1 MPRPSESSPRL
12 PSERLRVGECQVDV
26 PLREVHAPGARRPS
40 RITPKAMGVMLA
52 LVEQQGRVVTR
63 DALLAEVWPDTLPT
77 NDVVTQAITSLR
89 KAFGEERG
97 DPRYIETIAKTGYR
111 LLAPVEWIGAQQP
124 PADAGPLAEA
134 PVAALRTAEM
144 GATDA
149 GPESGASVPA
159 SPPPVSPLRR
169 RLAWIG
175 AAVGALALIALAI
188 ALLVTRDAPAPTVPA
203 RAADDRLVNALPA
216 AQPPDYRL
224 ITSAPGFEGAPSL
237 SPDAAMVAYVALP
250 TGQRGTAVMVQ
261 TTAPSPPRQ
270 LTQPPT
276 GADDIAP
283 AWSPDGREVACL
295 RVRLGEDCTVMVV
308 PANGGA
314 GRRVGRCDPDNRPS
328 FDWTHD
334 GRGLIFGSR
343 GTFGDNRGL
352 RVLDLTSGDWRTV
365 DYAANPRDID
375 ALPRY
380 SPDGRWIVFIR
391 NSPLGDFWRIPA
403 GGGHAT
409 RLTDL
414 RTDIGEWDFTPD
426 GRSLVFSRWR
436 ESESRLYRLDLDTG
450 LVQDLGI
457 SDGDQPAIAART
469 PALAFS
475 QQRNYFGLY
484 RFDLTGTTPPERLF
498 PSSGRDRLPA
508 IAPDGRQLAFA
519 SDRSGRFGLWWADLE
534 RPDSLRLIEGVLPE
548 TRYLP
553 EWSPDAER
561 LLVVGTAPRGGSP
574 GLYEVIPASGRVA
587 RLPVPA
593 GEPVQALYAPGAGRR
608 VYVVAGTG
616 DGRLE
621 LTLYDRAATPWR
633 RLAAIDDVSLAHV
646 DTPRG
651 RVLFTRPGRA
661 GLWQADLALSPA
673 SVRALPGEQPAALRF
688 RQWTIAPDGSFVLIQ
703 RAPGCGARMTV
714 LRSGESPADASDIS
728 RCLDTDRIA
737 ASSGLSLSPD
747 GRHAFISISES
758 LGGDI
763 GFMTLPS
770 APEALWPGVN
780 K

>member
-1 MPRPSESSPRL
+1 M
-12 PSERLRVGECQVDV
+12 GECHVDV
-26 PLREVHAPGARRPS
+26 PLREVHVPGARRPS
-40 RITPKAMGVMLA
+40 RITPKAMGVLLA
-52 LVEQQGRVVTR
+52 LVDQQGRVVTR

-77 NDVVTQAITSLR
+77 NDVLTQAITSLR

-111 LLAPVEWIGAQQP
+111 LLAPAEWLGA
-124 PADAGPLAEA
+124 EE
-134 PVAALRTAEM
+134 PVAATVSTAAAYQPSVTAESPVR
-144 GATDA
+144 A
-149 GPESGASVPA
+149 VA
-159 SPPPVSPLRR
+159 SPAVPTPSPLRR

-175 AAVGALALIALAI
+175 AVLGAI
-188 ALLVTRDAPAPTVPA
+188 ALVALAYALLASRDHPAPTTPDQVA
-203 RAADDRLVNALPA
+203 SDRLVHALPA
-216 AQPPDYRL
+216 VERPDYRL
-224 ITSAPGFEGAPSL
+224 ITSSPGFEGGPSL
-237 SPDAAMVAYVALP
+237 SPDAAMVAYFALP
-250 TGQRGTAVMVQ
+250 TGQRGTAIMVQ

-270 LTQPPT
+270 LTQPPA

-283 AWSPDGREVACL
+283 AWSPDGREIAFE
-295 RVRLGEDCTVMVV
+295 RVRLGEECTIMVV
-308 PANGGA
+308 PANGGT

-343 GTFGDNRGL
+343 GTLGDNRGL
-352 RVLDLTSGDWRTV
+352 RVLDLASGEWRAV

-375 ALPRY
+375 AFPRY
-380 SPDGRWIVFIR
+380 SPDGRWIVFVR

-426 GRSLVFSRWR
+426 GRALVFSRWR

-457 SDGDQPAIAART
+457 GDGDQPAIAARS
-469 PALAFS
+469 PGLAFS

-484 RFDLTGTTPPERLF
+484 RFDLTGVTPPERLF

-519 SDRSGRFGLWWADLE
+519 SDRSGRFGLWWGDLQK
-534 RPDSLRLIEGVLPE
+534 PDSLRLIEGVLPE
-548 TRYLP
+548 TRFLP
-553 EWSPDAER
+553 DWSADSER
-561 LLVVGTAPRGGSP
+561 LLVVGTVPRGGAP
-574 GLYEVIPASGRVA
+574 GLFEVTPASGRVA
-587 RLPVPA
+587 RLPVPS
-593 GEPVQALYAPGAGRR
+593 GEPVQAAYVPGDGRR
-608 VYVVAGTG
+608 VLVVAGTG

-621 LTLYDRAATPWR
+621 LVLYDRSATPWR

-646 DTPRG
+646 DAPRN

-661 GLWQADLALSPA
+661 GLTQADLSLSPG
-673 SVRALPGEQPAALRF
+673 SIRALPGEQPAVLRF
-688 RQWTIAPDGSFVLIQ
+688 RQWTVAPDGSVVVIQ
-703 RAPGCGARMTV
+703 RTPGCGARMTV
-714 LRSGESPADASDIS
+714 LGTGESSAQANEIS

-737 ASSGLSLSPD
+737 ASSGLSLSGD
-747 GRHAFISISES
+747 GRYAFVSISES

-770 APEALWPGVN
+770 SPEALWPGAG

>member
-1 MPRPSESSPRL
+1 MPRPSEPLPRL
-12 PSERLRVGECQVDV
+12 PSDRLRVGECHVDV
-26 PLREVHAPGARRPS
+26 PLREIHAPGARRPA
-40 RITPKAMGVMLA
+40 RVTPKAMGVMLA

-63 DALLAEVWPDTLPT
+63 EALLAEVWPDTLPT
-77 NDVVTQAITSLR
+77 NDVVTQAVTSLR

-97 DPRYIETIAKTGYR
+97 DPRYIETIAKSGYR
-111 LLAPVEWIGAQQP
+111 LLAPVEWMPASADGA
-124 PADAGPLAEA
+124 PA
-134 PVAALRTAEM
+134 
-144 GATDA
+144 
-149 GPESGASVPA
+149 AS
-159 SPPPVSPLRR
+159 SPPPVDAATAPTPTATAVAPPAAQSTAPAIPRSRR
-169 RLAWIG
+169 RLAWLGALIG
-175 AAVGALALIALAI
+175 AVGLLALAV
-188 ALLVTRDAPAPTVPA
+188 ALLVSRTAPSPPA
-203 RAADDRLVNALPA
+203 SGPASGDRLVHALPA
-216 AQPPDYRL
+216 APPPDYRL

-250 TGQRGTAVMVQ
+250 TGQRGTAIMVQ

-270 LTQPPT
+270 LTQPPAGT
-276 GADDIAP
+276 DDIAP
-283 AWSPDGREVACL
+283 AWSPDGREIAFV
-295 RVRLGEDCTVMVV
+295 RVRLGEECTVMVV

-343 GTFGDNRGL
+343 GTLGDNRGL
-352 RVLDLTSGDWRTV
+352 RVLDLATGEWRTV
-365 DYAANPRDID
+365 DYAASERDID
-375 ALPRY
+375 AVPRY
-380 SPDGRWIVFIR
+380 SPDGRWIVFVR
-391 NSPLGDFWRIPA
+391 NSPLGDFWRIPSA
-403 GGGHAT
+403 GGHAT

-414 RTDIGEWDFTPD
+414 RTDIGEWDFMPD
-426 GRSLVFSRWR
+426 GRAIVFARWR

-457 SDGDQPAIAART
+457 ADGDQPAIATRT

-484 RFDLTGTTPPERLF
+484 RFDLSGATPPERLF

-508 IAPDGRQLAFA
+508 IAPDGRQLVFA
-519 SDRSGRFGLWWADLE
+519 SDRSGRFGLWWADLQ

-553 EWSPDAER
+553 DWSADSER
-561 LLVVGTAPRGGSP
+561 LLVAGTAPRGGTP
-574 GLYEVIPASGRVA
+574 GLYEVTPASGRVA

-593 GEPVQALYAPGAGRR
+593 GEPVQAAYVPGAGRR
-608 VYVVAGTG
+608 VFVVAGTG
-616 DGRLE
+616 DGRLG

-633 RLAAIDDVSLAHV
+633 RLASVDEVSLVHV
-646 DTPRG
+646 DAARE
-651 RVLFTRPGRA
+651 RVLFTRPGRP
-661 GLWQADLALSPA
+661 GLWQADLALSPS
-673 SVRALPGEQPAALRF
+673 SVRALPGERPAVLRF
-688 RQWTIAPDGSFVLIQ
+688 RQWSVAPDGTVVLIQ
-703 RAPGCGARMTV
+703 RTPGCGARLTAV
-714 LRSGESPADASDIS
+714 RTDEPGAGELA
-728 RCLDTDRIA
+728 RCLDEKRIA
-737 ASSGLSLSPD
+737 ASNGFSLSPD

-763 GFMTLPS
+763 GFMTLPT

>member
-1 MPRPSESSPRL
+1 M
-12 PSERLRVGECQVDV
+12 GECHVDI

-63 DALLAEVWPDTLPT
+63 EALLAEVWPDTLPT
-77 NDVVTQAITSLR
+77 NDVVTQAVTSLR

-111 LLAPVEWIGAQQP
+111 LLAPVEWIGAMQAP
-124 PADAGPLAEA
+124 VDASPAAEA
-134 PVAALRTAEM
+134 PSVSSPMPAATGTPEP
-144 GATDA
+144 GTPVSSPSAT
-149 GPESGASVPA
+149 
-159 SPPPVSPLRR
+159 PVSPLRR

-175 AAVGALALIALAI
+175 AAIGALALVALAI
-188 ALLVTRDAPAPTVPA
+188 ALLLTRGAPAPAAPA
-203 RAADDRLVNALPA
+203 RTANNHLVNALPA
-216 AQPPDYRL
+216 AEPPDYRL

-261 TTAPSPPRQ
+261 NTAPSPPRQ
-270 LTQPPT
+270 LTQPPA

-283 AWSPDGREVACL
+283 AWSPDGREVAFL

-334 GRGLIFGSR
+334 GRGLIFGNR

-352 RVLDLTSGDWRTV
+352 RILDLASGDWRTV
-365 DYAANPRDID
+365 DYEAHPRDID

-380 SPDGRWIVFIR
+380 SPDGRWVVFVR

-519 SDRSGRFGLWWADLE
+519 SDRSGQFGLWWADLE

-587 RLPVPA
+587 RLPLPA
-593 GEPVQALYAPGAGRR
+593 GEPVQALYVPGTGRR
-608 VYVVAGTG
+608 VYVVAGMG

-621 LTLYDRAATPWR
+621 LALYDRAATPWR
-633 RLAAIDDVSLAHV
+633 RLATIDDVSLAHV
-646 DTPRG
+646 DAVRD

-661 GLWQADLALSPA
+661 GLWQADLALSSA
-673 SVRALPGEQPAALRF
+673 SVRALPGDQPAALRF
-688 RQWTIAPDGSFVLIQ
+688 RQWTTSPDGSIVLIQ
-703 RAPGCGARMTV
+703 RTPGCGARMTV
-714 LRSGESPADASDIS
+714 MRSGDTANDADEIS

-747 GRHAFISISES
+747 GRHAFVSISES
-758 LGGDI
+758 IGGDI
-763 GFMTLPS
+763 GFMMLPS
-770 APEALWPGVN
+770 TPEALWPGVG

>member
-1 MPRPSESSPRL
+1 MARPSEPSPRL
-12 PSERLRVGECQVDV
+12 PSERLRVGECHVDV

-40 RITPKAMGVMLA
+40 RITPKAMGVLLA
-52 LVEQQGRVVTR
+52 LVDQQGRVVTR
-63 DALLAEVWPDTLPT
+63 DALLTEVWPDTLPT

-111 LLAPVEWIGAQQP
+111 LLAPVEWIGAGGVQP
-124 PADAGPLAEA
+124 S
-134 PVAALRTAEM
+134 AALPSADPAATSRAPAGGGEPDP
-144 GATDA
+144 GAPA
-149 GPESGASVPA
+149 PSPSPVP
-159 SPPPVSPLRR
+159 PRRR

-175 AAVGALALIALAI
+175 AALGALALVALAI
-188 ALLVTRDAPAPTVPA
+188 ALLLTRDAPAPAVPA
-203 RAADDRLVNALPA
+203 SAAADRLVNALPA
-216 AQPPDYRL
+216 TRPPDYRL

-270 LTQPPT
+270 LTQPPP

-283 AWSPDGREVACL
+283 AWSPDGREVAFV

-308 PANGGA
+308 PANGGT

-343 GTFGDNRGL
+343 GTLGDDRGL
-352 RVLDLTSGDWRTV
+352 RVLDLASGDWSTV

-375 ALPRY
+375 AFPRY
-380 SPDGRWIVFIR
+380 SPDGRWIVFVR

-426 GRSLVFSRWR
+426 GRGLVFSRWR

-484 RFDLTGTTPPERLF
+484 RFDLTGELPPERLF

-508 IAPDGRQLAFA
+508 VAPDGRQIAFA
-519 SDRSGRFGLWWADLE
+519 SDRSGRFGLWWADLQ

-561 LLVVGTAPRGGSP
+561 LLVVGTTPRDDSP
-574 GLYEVIPASGRVA
+574 GLYEVVPSSGRVA
-587 RLPVPA
+587 RLPLPSGA
-593 GEPVQALYAPGAGRR
+593 PVQALYAPGADRR

-621 LTLYDRAATPWR
+621 LSLYDRAATPWR
-633 RLAAIDDVSLAHV
+633 RLASIDDVSLAHV
-646 DTPRG
+646 DAPRG
-651 RVLFTRPGRA
+651 RVLFTRPGQA

-673 SVRALPGEQPAALRF
+673 SLRALPGEQPAALRF
-688 RQWTIAPDGSFVLIQ
+688 RQWTIAPDGAVVLIQ
-703 RAPGCGARMTV
+703 RTPGCGARMSRLT
-714 LRSGESPADASDIS
+714 LGDTAGTADIS
-728 RCLDTDRIA
+728 RCLDTARIA
-737 ASSGLSLSPD
+737 ASSGLSISPD
-747 GRHAFISISES
+747 GRRAFVSISES

-763 GFMTLPS
+763 GFMMLPS
-770 APEALWPGVN
+770 PPEALWPGVN

>member
-1 MPRPSESSPRL
+1 MPRLPESSPRL
-12 PSERLRVGECQVDV
+12 PSERLRVGECHVDV

-63 DALLAEVWPDTLPT
+63 EALLAEVWPDTLPT

-97 DPRYIETIAKTGYR
+97 DPRYIETIAKSGYR
-111 LLAPVEWIGAQQP
+111 LLAPVEWVGAA
-124 PADAGPLAEA
+124 PASARPVESPDDA
-134 PVAALRTAEM
+134 AAADPAAVSTATPSP
-144 GATDA
+144 A
-149 GPESGASVPA
+149 GASAPTG
-159 SPPPVSPLRR
+159 PPWRR

-175 AAVGALALIALAI
+175 AAIGALALIALAA
-188 ALLVTRDAPAPTVPA
+188 ALLVSRDAAAPRTPE
-203 RAADDRLVNALPA
+203 RAARDPLVHALPA
-216 AQPPDYRL
+216 AAAPEYRL

-250 TGQRGTAVMVQ
+250 TGQRGTAIMVQ
-261 TTAPSPPRQ
+261 TTAPSPPHQ
-270 LTQPPT
+270 LTQPPA
-276 GADDIAP
+276 GADDMAP
-283 AWSPDGREVACL
+283 AWSPDGREIAFL
-295 RVRLGEDCTVMVV
+295 RVRVGEECTVMVV
-308 PANGGA
+308 PANGGT

-352 RVLDLTSGDWRTV
+352 RLLDLASGEWRAV
-365 DYAANPRDID
+365 DYAASPRDIE
-375 ALPRY
+375 AFPRY
-380 SPDGRWIVFIR
+380 SPDGRWIVFVR

-403 GGGHAT
+403 AGGHAT

-414 RTDIGEWDFTPD
+414 RTDIGEWDFMPD
-426 GRSLVFSRWR
+426 GRAIVFSRWR

-457 SDGDQPAIAART
+457 ADGDQPAIALRA

-484 RFDLTGTTPPERLF
+484 RFDLSGAAPPERLF
-498 PSSGRDRLPA
+498 PSSGRDRLPV

-519 SDRSGRFGLWWADLE
+519 SDRSGRFGLWWADLQ

-553 EWSPDAER
+553 DWSPDAER
-561 LLVVGTAPRGGSP
+561 LLVAGTAPRGGPP
-574 GLYEVIPASGRVA
+574 GLYEVTPASGRVA

-593 GEPVQALYAPGAGRR
+593 GEPVQAAYVPGQGRR
-608 VYVVAGTG
+608 VFVVAGTG
-616 DGRLE
+616 DGRLG
-621 LTLYDRAATPWR
+621 LTLYDRGATPWR
-633 RLAAIDDVSLAHV
+633 RLAAIDDVSLVHV
-646 DTPRG
+646 DAARD

-688 RQWTIAPDGSFVLIQ
+688 RQWNIAPDGTVLLIQ
-703 RAPGCGARMTV
+703 RAPGCGARLTA
-714 LRSGESPADASDIS
+714 LRGSEADTGELA
-728 RCLDTDRIA
+728 RCLDTTRIA
-737 ASSGLSLSPD
+737 ASNGFSLSPD
-747 GRHAFISISES
+747 GRHAFVSISES